1 MLYNFFKKILHI
13 IIYSSSLT
21 YGYSTTQNTQHYY
34 TFTYIIN
41 HPSLGP
47 VDGTSIFTV
56 LVLKEKISAIN
67 LATGDKVSI
76 KDLPYIHILLEAIK
90 KESNI
95 DTVLYDKNNFP
106 KKITSNVSPHI
117 LEAGFSIDILNHKT
131 VANNYTLESQK
142 LRIAYFQQNYQKWL
156 ALKKN
161 TYSIA
166 YQDKAF
172 EDIYIDGL
180 KVGVKNNKI
189 STLEDIFSI
198 KQVNLSEKEKVK
210 TINQLFKFIKRRI
223 NKKNKLTLLYDI
235 QYGYPYYIKNK
246 ADKIEIF
253 LHNLN

>member
-1 MLYNFFKKILHI
+1 MLYNFFKKLLHI

-21 YGYSTTQNTQHYY
+21 YGYSSTQNTQHY
-34 TFTYIIN
+34 TFTYMII

-47 VDGTSIFTV
+47 I
-56 LVLKEKISAIN
+56 
-67 LATGDKVSI
+67 
-76 KDLPYIHILLEAIK
+76 
-90 KESNI
+90 
-95 DTVLYDKNNFP
+95 
-106 KKITSNVSPHI
+106 
-117 LEAGFSIDILNHKT
+117 
-131 VANNYTLESQK
+131 ANNYTLESQK